1 MFEFTVRGL
10 STAVLYVDGFGD
22 VKLAGGAADLL
33 AAVGAAP
40 DRLELALRNRRLE
53 VPWSATFGDVSIG
66 APLLFDDEDG
76 RHCLAGN
83 QVDSGREFEL
93 GPDDRVLI
101 RRAG

>member
-1 MFEFTVRGL
+1 VFEFTVRGL

-76 RHCLAGN
+76 RTAWPATRSTPAGSSS
-83 QVDSGREFEL
+83 SG
-93 GPDDRVLI
+93 PTT
-101 RRAG
+101 AC